1 MKSAL
6 LVSFLALVNFSS
18 SAFAAKA
25 GEISTNLCNETATV
39 CAHLE
44 YTTDINSSDEGKFIV
59 VLQTPQQQAVQNF
72 KLDLW
77 MQMGHH
83 GHGSSPV
90 EIADLGQN
98 QFSIT
103 NAWFI
108 MPGQWNVR
116 IDFDVQGEH
125 QHLEIPVIAN
135 P

>member
-6 LVSFLALVNFSS
+6 LVSILALVSFSS

-25 GEISTNLCNETATV
+25 GESSTNLCNEAATV
-39 CAHLE
+39 CAHLD

-90 EIADLGQN
+90 EISDLGQN

-103 NAWFI
+103 NAWFV

-125 QHLEIPVIAN
+125 QHLEIPVVAT